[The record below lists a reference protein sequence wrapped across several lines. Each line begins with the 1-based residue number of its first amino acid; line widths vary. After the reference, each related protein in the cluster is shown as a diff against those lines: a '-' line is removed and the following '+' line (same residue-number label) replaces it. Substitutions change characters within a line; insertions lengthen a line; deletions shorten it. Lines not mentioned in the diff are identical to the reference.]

1 MDYGLP
7 KLKWFKSNRKSA
19 NAKNTNKIYLIK
31 TNECTENNKV
41 LLYERWVLKKRRG
54 WNGTLA
60 SGYQD

>member
-41 LLYERWVLKKRRG
+41 LLYERWVL
-54 WNGTLA
+54 
-60 SGYQD
+60 